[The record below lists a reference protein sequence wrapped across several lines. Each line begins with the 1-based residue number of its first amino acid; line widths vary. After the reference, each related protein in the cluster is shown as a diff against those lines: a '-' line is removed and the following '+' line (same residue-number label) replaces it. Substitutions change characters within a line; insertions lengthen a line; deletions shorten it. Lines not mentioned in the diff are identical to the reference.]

1 MSDEEILDLFHRG
14 LSCTQIALV
23 AKRTPGYVHGLIVR
37 TWRQDKEGVS
47 RAQKKPEPVVHRKH
61 VPPELARRILAA
73 KGHMPVKA
81 ATIEFNVSDSTVR
94 RIWSGES
101 HKEVQ

>member
-1 MSDEEILDLFHRG
+1 MNDSDILDLFQRG
-14 LSCTQIALV
+14 LSCSQIAQI
-23 AKRTPGYVHGLIVR
+23 AGRTPGYVHGLIVR

-47 RAQKKPEPVVHRKH
+47 RAREKPEPVVQRRH
-61 VPPELARRILAA
+61 VPPELARQIKAA
-73 KGHMPVKA
+73 KGQMPVKA

-101 HKEVQ
+101 HKEV